1 MLTLL
6 RQSII
11 ELIILALKSKKKHYF
26 SPVTCDFWLSIYF
39 MSWWEG
45 RLVQKTKIVISRL
58 LLNELR

>member
-11 ELIILALKSKKKHYF
+11 ELIIFSFKSKKNIIIFH
-26 SPVTCDFWLSIYF
+26 VRGDFWLSIYF
-39 MSWWEG
+39 MPWWEG
-45 RLVQKTKIVISRL
+45 RLIQKTEIAISRL